1 MTLDLWSIV
10 LSIPIAIIANIFTP
24 LIQQWIKSINN
35 KKSLEKV
42 QIEKGQIEIIENSSY
57 EEIGIIKDRL
67 INIGVFCVPF
77 ILFTI
82 GVLLNIYENTIFVI
96 LFVISLSPSI
106 QLIIHLIQRL
116 IKLLR
121 YKRENKKEMQGEI
134 EKIKNTFVT
143 ICIMYLPI
151 IILLSLDM
159 NNGFFVLLFLL
170 SFFVSV
176 YLIIRYII
184 CYVQLLTKKKLMDS
198 F

>member
-121 YKRENKKEMQGEI
+121 YKRENKKRDAGR
-134 EKIKNTFVT
+134 N
-143 ICIMYLPI
+143 
-151 IILLSLDM
+151 
-159 NNGFFVLLFLL
+159 
-170 SFFVSV
+170 
-176 YLIIRYII
+176 
-184 CYVQLLTKKKLMDS
+184 
-198 F
+198 